1 LRYSAQIQGLGKK
14 PSLAQ
19 MLIALFFPELMS
31 SNSATKK
38 TPVCSHAKDNSNFFF
53 ATNEGMNE
61 WAVDPPGDHQIRS

>member
-38 TPVCSHAKDNSNFFF
+38 TPVSSHAKDNSDFFF
-53 ATNEGMNE
+53 TTNE
-61 WAVDPPGDHQIRS
+61 